1 MVAGLFGRDP
11 WRTDD
16 AAGFGI
22 ALTMFT
28 GTTIDWLVPNVEG
41 VLVASDGPL
50 PFWIGA
56 LAMRAAVQLNGLLA
70 ALSPGS
76 TLAPALQISPDLA
89 FRSVTAL
96 AIALAFTLAW
106 YASYGFARRPEI
118 QPDDPIGIA
127 ASRRDFGRAVADS
140 ALLALIATFGLLARL
155 HETTA
160 DAWQFL
166 WTTLYLFGLSRAL
179 ERPRTGGILVGL
191 ALGATLLTKGAP
203 LAIALLVA
211 TAVILVAVRRYRLVA
226 GWILIGLLPTLFL
239 TVLAWPSLVV
249 SLSRDRALFGLP
261 LAIADNARI
270 ELARYI
276 TFWKSSNW
284 QQVTGPNL
292 ATLGYYART
301 MPWFFWPLWPFVGWA
316 LWRWR
321 GHRLEAPLAVPA
333 VMLLALAVPAVLSP
347 KGEEASLLPLVPPM
361 ALLAALSLPTI
372 RRSIVSLVDW
382 FSVAAFSVV
391 GLGVWL
397 YWVALM
403 TGHPQ
408 RMAEKT
414 RLAIPGF
421 SAQFHGFELMVGLAV
436 TIAWIALV
444 AWRISRRPRPFW
456 RPVALSSGGMVLT
469 WVLLMSLWLP
479 AANHRKSY
487 RDLASQARPYIA
499 DATCVISQGL
509 DIGQRA
515 LFAYYADAH
524 FRRLPALAGS
534 VRVPPTTECPWL
546 LVSDRLDDPHNAA
559 GLVAQWTLAWQG
571 QRPVNR
577 GERLSLYRRIDVPGS
592 SPAADPPR
600 LDGDPEATPAPAGS
614 HAGRSADDAVGDQ
627 ARYRGTVGMQ

>member
-16 AAGFGI
+16 AAGFGV

-28 GTTIDWLVPNVEG
+28 GSSIDWLVPNIEG
-41 VLVASDGPL
+41 VLVPEDGPL

-56 LAMRAAVQLNGLLA
+56 LAMRVAVRLNGFLA
-70 ALSPGS
+70 ALS
-76 TLAPALQISPDLA
+76 PALQISPDLA

-96 AIALAFTLAW
+96 AIGLAFTFAW

-166 WTTLYLFGLSRAL
+166 WTTLFLYGLSRAL
-179 ERPRTGGILVGL
+179 DRPRTGGLIVGL
-191 ALGATLLTKGAP
+191 AIGATLLTKGAP
-203 LAIALLVA
+203 LAIALLAAMAIV
-211 TAVILVAVRRYRLVA
+211 LVAVRRYRLVA
-226 GWILIGLLPTLFL
+226 GWILIGLLPTLFV
-239 TVLAWPSLVV
+239 TVMAWPSLVV
-249 SLSRDRALFGLP
+249 SLSRERSLFGLP
-261 LAIADNARI
+261 LAIADNARL
-270 ELARYI
+270 ELTRYI
-276 TFWKSSNW
+276 ALWKTGNW
-284 QQVTGPNL
+284 KLVSGPDA
-292 ATLGYYART
+292 ATLGYYVRT

-316 LWRWR
+316 WWRWK

-333 VMLLALAVPAVLSP
+333 VLLLCLAVLAVLSP
-347 KGEEASLLPLVPPM
+347 KGEEAALLPLVPPM
-361 ALLAALSLPTI
+361 AMLAALSLPTI

-391 GLGVWL
+391 GLAIWI
-397 YWVALM
+397 YWIAFL
-403 TGHPQ
+403 TGFPQ

-414 RLAIPGF
+414 RDAIPGF
-421 SAQFHGFELMVGLAV
+421 AAQLHWFELLVGLAV
-436 TIAWIALV
+436 TLAWIALV

-456 RPVALSSGGMVLT
+456 RPMALSSGGMVLT

-487 RDLASQARPYIA
+487 RDLASQARPDVA

-515 LFAYYADAH
+515 LFAYYADAR
-524 FRRLPALAGS
+524 FRRLPALSGT

-546 LVSDRLDDPHNAA
+546 LVSDRLDTPHDAA
-559 GLVAQWTLAWQG
+559 ALTRQWTLAWQG

-577 GERLSLYRRIDVPGS
+577 GERLLLYRRLQTPGEGPGTDAID
-592 SPAADPPR
+592 
-600 LDGDPEATPAPAGS
+600 LDDRPDRP
-614 HAGRSADDAVGDQ
+614 
-627 ARYRGTVGMQ
+627 